1 MPQLTNSYQPEPNA
15 LSGKTI
21 LITGAAGGLGS
32 AVAKGAAKVGA
43 ELILLDNNQN
53 KLNQLH
59 DEIEADLGKQPGLY
73 PLDLRGATVDDY
85 ADLATTIQDVF
96 KGLHGIVHCAATLG
110 QLSPIDHVD
119 AKTWQETFTTNLH
132 APVLLTTA
140 LLPLMRTTGN
150 GGIVFT
156 TDNKK
161 SAYWGAY
168 GVSKASIEAAMR
180 IIADELDT
188 SDQPDASA
196 RLNCNAINPG
206 PMRTNL
212 RSSAYPGEDPSVVTL
227 PEERVAAYLYLLSE
241 SGRSVNGTHIELG

>member
-1 MPQLTNSYQPEPNA
+1 

-161 SAYWGAY
+161 SAYWGALPMN
-168 GVSKASIEAAMR
+168 SI
-180 IIADELDT
+180 
-188 SDQPDASA
+188 P
-196 RLNCNAINPG
+196 AINPT
-206 PMRTNL
+206 P
-212 RSSAYPGEDPSVVTL
+212 APD
-227 PEERVAAYLYLLSE
+227 
-241 SGRSVNGTHIELG
+241 